1 MPERLPHSSPVPV
14 SPPNEPVPANDPVP
28 RPLQWIRDNS
38 LPITG
43 LLLLILLCCL
53 VAHYSPIKIDWPAT
67 HEFTGSVQNV
77 VQVFALCAGGCW
89 AYFKFVKARTFQQSL
104 TPAVSGHFVMLDG
117 VVYLIATI
125 QIKNVGSS
133 RIDFDCETS
142 ALILYEYVP
151 SSDIYGV
158 KYKRLTSLALFEA
171 KKERYVEP
179 NEAIEVQQF
188 ISIPGPLKLAYRL
201 EADIS
206 STSGFTWSAMSVVDK
221 TSLSDNAVG
230 LIGL

>member
-1 MPERLPHSSPVPV
+1 MPKRVPHSSPAPVPT
-14 SPPNEPVPANDPVP
+14 PNEPVP

-43 LLLLILLCCL
+43 LLLLVLLFCL
-53 VAHYSPIKIDWPAT
+53 IAHYSRIKIDWPAT
-67 HEFTGSVQNV
+67 HEFTGSIQNL
-77 VQVFALCAGGCW
+77 VQVLALCAGGCW

-104 TPAVSGHFVMLDG
+104 TPAVTGRFVVLDG

-133 RIDFDCETS
+133 RIDFDREGS
-142 ALILYEYVP
+142 ALILYEYIP
-151 SSDIYGV
+151 SSDASVYAV
-158 KYKRLTSLALFEA
+158 EDKRLASFAVFEP
-171 KKERYVEP
+171 KKARYAEP

-206 STSGFTWSAMSVVDK
+206 STSGFTWRAMCIVDE
-221 TSLSDNAVG
+221 TSLRDNVAG